1 MNYFAHGVAHLD
13 DSYVVAGTA
22 VPDWLNVVDRR
33 VRVRPRQ
40 TAPLLCDSGANTAAV
55 ARGILQHHD
64 DDRWFHRS
72 RAFTEL
78 SLQLTVVVR
87 DVLAGDEGFR
97 PSFLGHI
104 LVEILLDSI
113 LIDENP
119 EQLDRYYDV
128 LSNVDAAEVA
138 QVVERITGQSVSL
151 LATFIPRF
159 IDERFLPDY
168 LDDGKLLRRLNQV
181 MRRVRLPLLPES
193 FQEIFPAARQRVA
206 ARRDELMAGPTN
218 R

>member
-1 MNYFAHGVAHLD
+1 M
-13 DSYVVAGTA
+13 
-22 VPDWLNVVDRR
+22 
-33 VRVRPRQ
+33 
-40 TAPLLCDSGANTAAV
+40 
-55 ARGILQHHD
+55 
-64 DDRWFHRS
+64 
-72 RAFTEL
+72 
-78 SLQLTVVVR
+78 VR

-168 LDDGKLLRRLNQV
+168 LDDGKLLWRLNQV

-193 FQEIFPAARQRVA
+193 FQKFFPAARHQVA